1 MGTLANWSRVT
12 QDANRK
18 ARRLIF
24 RLISKIDTVPR
35 SLFITDVEKDSSA
48 IAMGGFGNV
57 FEGKH
62 NGQLVAVKVL
72 YKGHHEVRSF
82 PSSAWQG

>member
-1 MGTLANWSRVT
+1 M
-12 QDANRK
+12 
-18 ARRLIF
+18 F

-35 SLFITDVEKDSSA
+35 SLFITDVEKDPTA

-72 YKGHHEVRSF
+72 YKGHHEVRGF
-82 PSSAWQG
+82 PPSVS